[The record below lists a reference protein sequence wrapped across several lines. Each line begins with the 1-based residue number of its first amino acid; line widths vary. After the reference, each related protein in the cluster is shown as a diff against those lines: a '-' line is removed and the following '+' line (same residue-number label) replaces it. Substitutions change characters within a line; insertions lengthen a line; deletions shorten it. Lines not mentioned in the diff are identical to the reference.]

1 MTFSANEAA
10 FEGFRIVRR
19 EPLTILAWGLVHL
32 VVNAG
37 SVVLF
42 MPLMAPFLAATQAE
56 QASPDMPHVMQMVE
70 AMGRFYAIALPVG
83 LIVAAVF
90 TCAVYRAIL
99 RPQEKSFARLRLGG
113 DELRML
119 GLWILMGL
127 LWIACCIPVF
137 AVLAI
142 ALGVVG
148 ALTKGAGIAAGFLFV
163 AVLYIVMLGLLVWL
177 GVRLSLAAP
186 MTFVQQKVRL
196 FSSWKLTKGRFWSLF
211 GCYLL
216 AFVFIVILGLV
227 GLTIYGA
234 LSVMATGSISAAAQS
249 MFRPDISSL
258 QAYFSPS
265 RSVYLV
271 FAALLGAVYYAVGIA
286 PAAAAFRALTE
297 TSPDR
302 RAEVFD

>member
-1 MTFSANEAA
+1 MAFSANEAA

-32 VVNAG
+32 VFNAG

-42 MPLMAPFLAATQAE
+42 MPLMAPFLAATQA
-56 QASPDMPHVMQMVE
+56 QRASPDLEHSMQMFQ
-70 AMGRFYAIALPVG
+70 AMGRLYAIALPVG

-90 TCAVYRAIL
+90 TCAVYRAVL
-99 RPQEKSFARLRLGG
+99 RPEEKSFARLRLGG

-119 GLWILMGL
+119 WLWIQMGL
-127 LWIACCIPVF
+127 LWLACCVPVF
-137 AVLAI
+137 VAFA
-142 ALGVVG
+142 GVVG
-148 ALTKGAGIAAGFLFV
+148 VMASLGKGVGLAVAFLTIASLYLALLAL
-163 AVLYIVMLGLLVWL
+163 MVWL

-186 MTFVQQKVRL
+186 MAFVQRRVRL
-196 FSSWKLTKGRFWSLF
+196 FESWKLTKGRFWVLF

-216 AFVFIVILGLV
+216 VFVFIVVLGLV

-234 LSVMATGSISAAAQS
+234 VSVMATGSISAAATS
-249 MFRPDISSL
+249 IFRPDISSV
-258 QAYFSPS
+258 QAYFTPS

-271 FAALLGAVYYAVGIA
+271 FAALLGAIYYSVGIA
-286 PAAAAFRALTE
+286 PAAAAYRALTE
-297 TSPDR
+297 TNPDR